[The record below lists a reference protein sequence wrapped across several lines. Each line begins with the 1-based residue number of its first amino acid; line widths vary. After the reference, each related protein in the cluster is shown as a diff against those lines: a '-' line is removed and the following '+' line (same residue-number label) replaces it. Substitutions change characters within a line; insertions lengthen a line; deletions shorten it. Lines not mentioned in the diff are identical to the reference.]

1 MAKHKRAPKAYG
13 PNHNENCRAGQ
24 EKLLHLTLDSENVF
38 AGQRVVKT
46 CLNFQNQLADIV
58 RTGYGNG
65 QHWPSTLAPLP
76 LAYRTLGA
84 MYRDL
89 HYAVGLE
96 LVIRGTLY
104 EEPRERNPNWPS
116 QLHSLVRYIYYVASA
131 DDEIKW
137 TGISDR
143 VLAKGLIPAR
153 RDLRDLGRGYHMVLC
168 RTAKFIFGL
177 DNAFVRALYK
187 WLFNFMG
194 AQDQFGEPETN
205 HHDFAQRY
213 NKTQK
218 NVLEW
223 AETEEKRRIK
233 LLSREE
239 IRELKAD
246 YDVICETDKN
256 LVEDNRV
263 VIAKTCEKI
272 IDADCAERF
281 KAFGGVVRETDKGPI
296 VDVYEVFRESV
307 EDSDEADGDTLCE
320 ADDESIDE
328 GSNVTGDVIEDIL
341 APLALF
347 LDQDKLITHA
357 A

>member
-1 MAKHKRAPKAYG
+1 MVKHKQAPKVYG
-13 PNHNENCRAGQ
+13 PNYIEDCRVGQ
-24 EKLLHLTLDSENVF
+24 EKLLHLTLDAEGLF
-38 AGQRVVKT
+38 ASQRLVKT
-46 CLNFQNQLADIV
+46 CLNFQNRLADIAC
-58 RTGYGNG
+58 TGYGND
-65 QHWPSTLAPLP
+65 QRWPSTLAPLP

-104 EEPRERNPNWPS
+104 EEPRERNPDWPS
-116 QLHSLVRYIYYVASA
+116 QLYSLVRYMYYVASA

-137 TGISDR
+137 TGISDG

-177 DNAFVRALYK
+177 DNVFVRALYK

-194 AQDQFGEPETN
+194 AKDQLGEPETN

-218 NVLEW
+218 SVLEW
-223 AETEEKRRIK
+223 AQTEEKRRIK

-239 IRELKAD
+239 ICELKAD
-246 YDVICETDKN
+246 YEVICETDKN
-256 LVEDNRV
+256 LTEPDRVFLRKTGERV
-263 VIAKTCEKI
+263 V
-272 IDADCAERF
+272 DAEHADKFQAL
-281 KAFGGVVRETDKGPI
+281 GGAVRETDKGCV
-296 VDVYEVFRESV
+296 VDVYEVVPESD
-307 EDSDEADGDTLCE
+307 EDSDEVDGETLCE
-320 ADDESIDE
+320 ADDEIIE
-328 GSNVTGDVIEDIL
+328 QGSNAMGDVIEDIL
-341 APLALF
+341 APVALF
-347 LDQDKLITHA
+347 LDQDKLMSNVA
-357 A
+357 